1 MVPDC
6 RRVLGQEAFRID
18 SKSSRADVPLLV
30 MLVVTLGNSP
40 SSITLLL
47 RWNRL
52 GLGFGVS
59 ALSLSKT
66 ETLSG
71 TALMQLHSDNTAR
84 MSLEQGH

>member
-1 MVPDC
+1 MVSDY
-6 RRVLGQEAFRID
+6 RRVLGRDAFRID
-18 SKSSRADVPLLV
+18 SRLSRADVPLLV

-40 SSITLLL
+40 SSTTVLL
-47 RWNRL
+47 RRKRL
-52 GLGFGVS
+52 GLGFGLSV
-59 ALSLSKT
+59 LSLSKT